1 MADETPFANYQNEIY
16 LAGLTGKLPDLPV
29 AWDALERSA
38 YDVMDEG
45 AHGYVAGAAGT
56 EDTMRANRA
65 AFARWRIVPRMLRDV
80 SARDNSAVVLG
91 TPMPAPVMLAPI
103 GVMSIVHPEGELAV
117 ARAADS
123 LGVPMI
129 LSSAASHSMEQVA
142 EANKDAPRWFQL
154 YWPREP
160 AVAESFVHRAEE
172 SGYTAIVVTLDTHHL
187 AWRPRD
193 LALAYLPFLRGVG
206 VANYFSDPAFRAPLP
221 KAPEDDPAPAILR
234 FVGMF
239 GNPALTWDNIAWLR
253 ERTRLPI
260 LLKGIL
266 HAKDARRAADHG
278 ADGIVVSNHGG
289 RQVDGAIAS
298 LDALPR
304 IVETVGDRLPV
315 LFDSGIRCGADAFKA
330 IALGA
335 RAVLLGRPYLWGLAL
350 AGEEGVRTVLKMFL
364 AELDLTLALAGERTF
379 NDVGPNALARLG

>member
-1 MADETPFANYQNEIY
+1 VADQPPFADYQNEIY
-16 LAGLTGKLPDLPV
+16 LAGLTGVVPDLPV
-29 AWDALERSA
+29 AWDELERRA
-38 YDVMDEG
+38 YEAMDEG
-45 AHGYVAGAAGT
+45 AHGYVAGGAGT
-56 EDTMRANRA
+56 EDTMRANRT

-80 SARDNSAVVLG
+80 SSRDGSVDILG

-103 GVMSIVHPEGELAV
+103 GVMSIVHPDGELAT
-117 ARAADS
+117 ARAAES

-142 EANKDAPRWFQL
+142 EANIQGPRWFQL
-154 YWPREP
+154 YWPRDP
-160 AVAESFVHRAEE
+160 DVAASFVARAEHA
-172 SGYTAIVVTLDTHHL
+172 GYTAIVVTLDTHHL

-193 LALAYLPFLRGVG
+193 LTLSYLPFLRGIG
-206 VANYFSDPAFRAPLP
+206 VANYFSDPAFLAPLESSP
-221 KAPEDDPAPAILR
+221 AEDLAPAILR
-234 FVGMF
+234 FAGMF
-239 GNPALTWDNIAWLR
+239 GNPALTWENLAWLR

-278 ADGIVVSNHGG
+278 AAGIIVSNHGG

-304 IVETVGDRLPV
+304 IVETVGDRIPV

-330 IALGA
+330 LALGA

-364 AELDLTLALAGERTF
+364 AELDLTLALSGERTF
-379 NDVGPNALARLG
+379 NDVGPNALARLP

>member
-1 MADETPFANYQNEIY
+1 VADQTPFASYQNEIY
-16 LAGLTGKLPDLPV
+16 LAGLTGVTPDLPV
-29 AWDALERSA
+29 AWDELERRA
-38 YDVMDEG
+38 YEAMDAG
-45 AHGYVAGAAGT
+45 AHGYVVGAAGMET
-56 EDTMRANRA
+56 TMRANRD
-65 AFARWRIVPRMLRDV
+65 AFDRWRIVPRMLRDV
-80 SARDNSAVVLG
+80 SSRTTALDVLG
-91 TPMPAPVMLAPI
+91 TPMPSPLMLAPI
-103 GVMSIVHPEGELAV
+103 GVMSIVHPEGELAA

-129 LSSAASHSMEQVA
+129 LSSAASHSIEQVA
-142 EANKDAPRWFQL
+142 EANGHGPRWFQL
-154 YWPREP
+154 YWPRDP
-160 AVAESFVHRAEE
+160 DVAASFVSRAENA
-172 SGYTAIVVTLDTHHL
+172 GYTAIVVTLDTHHL

-193 LALAYLPFLRGVG
+193 LTLAYLPFLRGIG
-206 VANYFSDPAFRAPLP
+206 VANYFSDPAFRAPLSKP
-221 KAPEDDPAPAILR
+221 PEEDPAPAILR

-239 GNPALTWDNIAWLR
+239 GNPTLTWESIAWLR

-304 IVETVGDRLPV
+304 VVETVGDRMPV
-315 LFDSGIRCGADAFKA
+315 LFDSGVRCGADAFKA
-330 IALGA
+330 LALGA

-364 AELDLTLALAGERTF
+364 AELDLTLALAGEKSF
-379 NDVGPNALARLG
+379 ADVGPNALARLG